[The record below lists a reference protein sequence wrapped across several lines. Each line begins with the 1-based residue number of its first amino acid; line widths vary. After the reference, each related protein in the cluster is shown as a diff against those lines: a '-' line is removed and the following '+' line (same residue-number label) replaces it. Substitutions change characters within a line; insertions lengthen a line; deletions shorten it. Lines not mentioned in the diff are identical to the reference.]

1 VRQRSGDG
9 RAGRRCGRGR
19 GGRGGEKREACAAA
33 ARGGRAGRRQRLPRA
48 RACEEEGSRADP
60 ERWHAWSRAAHCAR
74 HSCRPKQA
82 PTPLV
87 PRLRA
92 LRIG

>member
-1 VRQRSGDG
+1 M
-9 RAGRRCGRGR
+9 
-19 GGRGGEKREACAAA
+19 REACAAA
-33 ARGGRAGRRQRLPRA
+33 ARGGQAGRRQRLPRA

-60 ERWHAWSRAAHCAR
+60 ERWHVWSHAAHGSR
-74 HSCRPKQA
+74 HIRRLKQA

-87 PRLRA
+87 PRRRT